1 MMTRLQEAIGLGLI
15 LGALHGAAQAV
26 PVVPNFTQ
34 GSMTTRTETKQ
45 TINET
50 INSMDYSTGYQYSVT
65 GTNVKT
71 TSGQINLP
79 TTQTSNTIDGV
90 TSTWTGLKGSET
102 WVQAKSRR
110 SISVYGN
117 LSGSRIAKSDHHP
130 KRNFSGINNRKYK
143 YLLAVGLIGLLSPS
157 QALANTVGGVSA
169 TANPVANSSGSVTN
183 QAIQVLQGPYIT
195 NTYGGGIQCQ
205 GTDSKLH
212 SLCNW

>member
-90 TSTWTGLKGSET
+90 TSTWTGLRGSET
-102 WVQAKSRR
+102 WIQ
-110 SISVYGN
+110 
-117 LSGSRIAKSDHHP
+117 
-130 KRNFSGINNRKYK
+130 
-143 YLLAVGLIGLLSPS
+143 
-157 QALANTVGGVSA
+157 
-169 TANPVANSSGSVTN
+169 ANPGEAFQFTETY
-183 QAIQVLQGPYIT
+183 QGPGLQNQTIIQRETLVESIT
-195 NTYGGGIQCQ
+195 ESTSIFSQ
-205 GTDSKLH
+205 
-212 SLCNW
+212 